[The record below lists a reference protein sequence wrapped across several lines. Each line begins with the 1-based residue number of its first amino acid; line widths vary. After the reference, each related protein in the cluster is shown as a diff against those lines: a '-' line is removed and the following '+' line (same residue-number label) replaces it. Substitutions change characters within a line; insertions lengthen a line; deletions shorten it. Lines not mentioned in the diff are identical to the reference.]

1 MYLFTSS
8 LNWKYNSDNI
18 EQAEQEKWSDPDHKS
33 FAIYYLLSVSTVS
46 PSKPLICLM
55 YNECEANECLGRT
68 MPSELNMRHEGMSD
82 SLIDYI
88 CLEKSTLLLIYLTNC

>member
-1 MYLFTSS
+1 
-8 LNWKYNSDNI
+8 
-18 EQAEQEKWSDPDHKS
+18 
-33 FAIYYLLSVSTVS
+33 
-46 PSKPLICLM
+46 M